1 MPSGTYM
8 WRAKATFI
16 DNTEW
21 EGSDIGK
28 GSFKTMGAVTLIR

>member
-1 MPSGTYM
+1 M
-8 WRAKATFI
+8 WKAKATFI

-28 GSFKTMGAVTLIR
+28 GQYKTSGAVTLIR